1 MNVHPGQAARAK
13 GPLVFLD
20 MDQQALD
27 DAYDQE
33 LWAPN
38 RALIVERR
46 KAGSDRARAI
56 LGAPKRVAYNKIRGI
71 RAKPISWLGPSFW
84 PR

>member
-1 MNVHPGQAARAK
+1 MNVHPGSAARDPLRPK

-33 LWAPN
+33 
-38 RALIVERR
+38 V
-46 KAGSDRARAI
+46 
-56 LGAPKRVAYNKIRGI
+56 
-71 RAKPISWLGPSFW
+71 
-84 PR
+84 

>member
-1 MNVHPGQAARAK
+1 MNVHPASTSRAK

-33 LWAPN
+33 
-38 RALIVERR
+38 I
-46 KAGSDRARAI
+46 
-56 LGAPKRVAYNKIRGI
+56 
-71 RAKPISWLGPSFW
+71 
-84 PR
+84 